1 MARAAL
7 LTPNEVAALA
17 NIPRTVVEKVLEQK
31 VMKTVAGPKR
41 AATTGRRFLTI
52 QAVAL
57 AATVH
62 SLGRRLTV
70 NDKKIVARKIAGLPP
85 AALKTATVEV
95 APAVVIHVGSL
106 AHDAVERA
114 EQYTSARDAYIET
127 VEGVQGGRPVLKGTR
142 ITVSSILGRL
152 TSGDTIEDLIEDYPD
167 IPREAFEAAHLFGKT
182 HPQVGRPIARKPGG
196 AA

>member
-1 MARAAL
+1 MTRAAL

-17 NIPRTVVEKVLEQK
+17 KTPKTVVEKVLEQK

-41 AATTGRRFLTI
+41 AATAGRRFLPI

-70 NDKKIVARKIAGLPP
+70 RDKKLVARKIADMPP
-85 AALKTATVEV
+85 AALKTAAIEV

-106 AHDAVERA
+106 AHEAVERA
-114 EQYTSARDAYIET
+114 EKYASARDAYIET
-127 VEGVQGGRPVLKGTR
+127 VEGVQGGRPIIKGTR
-142 ITVSSILGRL
+142 ITVSSVWGRL
-152 TSGDTIEDLIEDYPD
+152 TSGDTIENLIEDYPD
-167 IPREAFEAAHLFGKT
+167 LPREAFEAAYLFGKT
-182 HPQVGRPIARKPGG
+182 HPQVGRPVAR
-196 AA
+196 

>member
-41 AATTGRRFLTI
+41 AGRRLLPI

-70 NDKKIVARKIAGLPP
+70 GDKKFVARKIAGLPP

-114 EQYTSARDAYIET
+114 EQYTSARDAYIEA

-152 TSGDTIEDLIEDYPD
+152 TSGDTIDDLIEDYPD
-167 IPREAFEAAHLFGKT
+167 IPRQAFEAAYLFAKT
-182 HPQVGRPIARKPGG
+182 HPQVGRPVARKSGG